1 MKALV
6 LLLWAACLLTLGA
19 WAIRLVWL
27 ASPWERLLTLALLG
41 TAALSA
47 RPIHRAGSARPGPR
61 AGRAEPV
68 S

>member
-6 LLLWAACLLTLGA
+6 LLLWAACLLTLWA

-41 TAALSA
+41 AAALSA
-47 RPIHRAGSARPGPR
+47 RPVHRAGSACPGPR
-61 AGRAEPV
+61 AGAR
-68 S
+68 

>member
-6 LLLWAACLLTLGA
+6 LLLWAACLLTLWA

-47 RPIHRAGSARPGPR
+47 RPIHRAGSARPEP
-61 AGRAEPV
+61 GRAEPV

>member
-6 LLLWAACLLTLGA
+6 LLLWAACLLTLWA

-47 RPIHRAGSARPGPR
+47 RPIHRAG
-61 AGRAEPV
+61 
-68 S
+68 

>member
-6 LLLWAACLLTLGA
+6 LLLWAACLLTLWA

-47 RPIHRAGSARPGPR
+47 RPVHRAGSARPEP
-61 AGRAEPV
+61 GRAEPV

>member
-1 MKALV
+1 MKSLV

-47 RPIHRAGSARPGPR
+47 RPVHRAGSARPEP
-61 AGRAEPV
+61 GRAEPV